1 MSHFVNQGF
10 DSLFDHVD
18 ASDMNQKQLNKIVS
32 ELNKPPSNNLGASST
47 NMADVN
53 AGALGGL
60 DYQGALDL
68 IKQISPAPKPVDK
81 NMLGLLYFTEMAKQ
95 ASQPGATLLLIY

>member
-1 MSHFVNQGF
+1 MSHFVKQGF

-53 AGALGGL
+53 AGA
-60 DYQGALDL
+60 
-68 IKQISPAPKPVDK
+68 
-81 NMLGLLYFTEMAKQ
+81 
-95 ASQPGATLLLIY
+95 